1 MSEKTGHGDKR
12 SRYYSSSSSYTSSDE
27 SDDQSNNKDQ
37 LRSLSRKKSLSP
49 YREASEEKREGS
61 KTRDDKYST
70 RESSSKDRDKLNY
83 ESELRSKYTESR
95 RDKYGDREKRHR
107 SRSRERDRRRRKS
120 RSRSRSRSYRSH
132 SRRKSRSR
140 SRSHRSRSRSRS
152 HSYTGHSYRSHRHY
166 RHRSRRRSRSRSY
179 ERSKP
184 HGRHFDKGA
193 NKLSVL
199 EKLGIELK
207 IPEGIDKTQLTEG
220 KAPSDISFPS
230 YYNPSNVNP
239 LKYMQQMQKRKLIWG
254 NKAKQ
259 EGQNSEKK
267 EEESNTKASGDLTN
281 VWQTA
286 KFSQDQDGKLTAK
299 FKRLMGIKDSDTTT
313 VNTGETNSELIKKQ
327 EEMFSSMEKQYEVAR
342 VATHT
347 HRGVG
352 LGFGVHQYPR

>member
-1 MSEKTGHGDKR
+1 MSEKTGHGDKH

-49 YREASEEKREGS
+49 DREVSEEKRERS
-61 KTRDDKYST
+61 KTRDDKHST

-83 ESELRSKYTESR
+83 ESELKSKYTESR

-107 SRSRERDRRRRKS
+107 STSRERDRRRK
-120 RSRSRSRSYRSH
+120 RSRSRSTSYRSH

-152 HSYTGHSYRSHRHY
+152 HSYTGHSYRSQRHY

-179 ERSKP
+179 DRSRP
-184 HGRHFDKGA
+184 HGRHFDKSA

-254 NKAKQ
+254 NKTKQ

-267 EEESNTKASGDLTN
+267 EEESNTKAPAGDSTS